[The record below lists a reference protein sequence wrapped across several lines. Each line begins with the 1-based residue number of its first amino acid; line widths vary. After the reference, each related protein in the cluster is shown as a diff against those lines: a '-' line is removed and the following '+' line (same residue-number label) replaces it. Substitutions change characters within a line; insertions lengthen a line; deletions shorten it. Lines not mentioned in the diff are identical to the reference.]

1 MKAEKIKNTVKA
13 GLVLA
18 LSFLLFIGTGA
29 APATAVRAEALNA
42 YDQTRIED
50 DLKETDLSGYPKD
63 ESALHCLIDGA
74 GFMEYGYSNDMQLST
89 QYYGVYFYLYN
100 PSERVISTRTRA
112 NVANMA
118 VAYNAAGEPTE
129 YANIDLTVLDHTENH
144 RFYKLRA
151 TDASALLRREKE
163 YAAAHG
169 GERRY
174 DVAGVQVWFEG
185 DRNATDSRPGS
196 TTEEDREGVSIT
208 YICTG
213 YAAGCG
219 AGEESTLAIRSKKL
233 DSVKLDVHHT
243 YYRADPKTTGD
254 KMTKATTLTSVYFSV
269 PKRYMST
276 YGKLQIIKAEWWEYH
291 TAPVFAVKSSEIEQ
305 AMKPYLGYTVQGT
318 YEEKIPFEIYQY
330 LGPSDSGM
338 QGVSYNYHGK
348 SNLRIPRFDWLMK
361 VNDFSEIISP
371 ETMQKYAYNYRGVAG
386 DQKLKIG
393 AKELNANLFR
403 QSVDEGHTLGYNVKE
418 FDARDESQ
426 WIDLNIGNTTNVWEQ
441 FLNIFRPNKQYYD
454 FITVRDI
461 KPIETVAPEQMNQ
474 SPEKISDTLLIAP
487 ERVEEFQNYYNEQ
500 KVLNDV
506 VLFRF
511 SASDYTAT
519 ELEYHDDDDTI
530 TGTTKKRVYYALD
543 TVYLE
548 FDIIHLGFVKG
559 DRVTI
564 IPVVSNPIDMF
575 PAITPPPGLAAE
587 SWKELLIW
595 LIGITAV
602 CLAGVI
608 VTPAIKR
615 AVKRKEE

>member
-1 MKAEKIKNTVKA
+1 MKAEKIKNTIKA

-29 APATAVRAEALNA
+29 APATAARAEALNA

-50 DLKETDLSGYPKD
+50 DLKEVDLSGYPKD

-74 GFMEYGYSNDMQLST
+74 GFMEYGYSNDMQLSA

-100 PSERVISTRTRA
+100 PSERVISTRPRA

-118 VAYNAAGEPTE
+118 VEYNAAGDPTE
-129 YANIDLTVLDHTENH
+129 YANLELTVLDHTENH
-144 RFYKLRA
+144 RFYKLRV

-196 TTEEDREGVSIT
+196 ATEEDREGVSFT
-208 YICTG
+208 YFCTG

-219 AGEESTLAIRSKKL
+219 AGEESTLVIRSQKL
-233 DSVKLDVHHT
+233 DSIKLDVHHT

-269 PKRYMST
+269 PKRYMSL

-291 TAPVFAVKSSEIEQ
+291 TSPVFVVKSSGVEQ

-318 YEEKIPFEIYQY
+318 YEEEIPFEIYQY

-371 ETMQKYAYNYRGVAG
+371 ETMQNYAYKYQGIAG
-386 DQKLKIG
+386 DQKLKVG
-393 AKELNANLFR
+393 EKELNANLFR
-403 QSVDEGHTLGYNVKE
+403 QSVDEGHTLGYNEKE
-418 FDARDESQ
+418 FDARNESQ

-564 IPVVSNPIDMF
+564 IPVVSDPIDMF

-608 VTPAIKR
+608 VTPMIKR
-615 AVKRKEE
+615 TKKSKGE

>member
-1 MKAEKIKNTVKA
+1 
-13 GLVLA
+13 
-18 LSFLLFIGTGA
+18 
-29 APATAVRAEALNA
+29 
-42 YDQTRIED
+42 
-50 DLKETDLSGYPKD
+50 
-63 ESALHCLIDGA
+63 
-74 GFMEYGYSNDMQLST
+74 
-89 QYYGVYFYLYN
+89 
-100 PSERVISTRTRA
+100 
-112 NVANMA
+112 
-118 VAYNAAGEPTE
+118 
-129 YANIDLTVLDHTENH
+129 
-144 RFYKLRA
+144 
-151 TDASALLRREKE
+151 
-163 YAAAHG
+163 
-169 GERRY
+169 
-174 DVAGVQVWFEG
+174 
-185 DRNATDSRPGS
+185 
-196 TTEEDREGVSIT
+196 
-208 YICTG
+208 
-213 YAAGCG
+213 
-219 AGEESTLAIRSKKL
+219 
-233 DSVKLDVHHT
+233 
-243 YYRADPKTTGD
+243 
-254 KMTKATTLTSVYFSV
+254 
-269 PKRYMST
+269 MST

-291 TAPVFAVKSSEIEQ
+291 TAPVFVVKSSEIEQ

-361 VNDFSEIISP
+361 VNDFSEKISP

-487 ERVEEFQNYYNEQ
+487 ERVEEFTNYYNEQ
-500 KVLNDV
+500 KVLNDI

>member
-50 DLKETDLSGYPKD
+50 DLKEVDLSGYPKD

-129 YANIDLTVLDHTENH
+129 YANIDLIVLDHTENH

-196 TTEEDREGVSIT
+196 ATEEDREGVSIT
-208 YICTG
+208 YFCTG

-291 TAPVFAVKSSEIEQ
+291 TAPVFVVKSSEIEQ

-371 ETMQKYAYNYRGVAG
+371 ETMQKYA
-386 DQKLKIG
+386 
-393 AKELNANLFR
+393 F
-403 QSVDEGHTLGYNVKE
+403 
-418 FDARDESQ
+418 
-426 WIDLNIGNTTNVWEQ
+426 
-441 FLNIFRPNKQYYD
+441 YY
-454 FITVRDI
+454 
-461 KPIETVAPEQMNQ
+461 
-474 SPEKISDTLLIAP
+474 
-487 ERVEEFQNYYNEQ
+487 
-500 KVLNDV
+500 
-506 VLFRF
+506 
-511 SASDYTAT
+511 
-519 ELEYHDDDDTI
+519 
-530 TGTTKKRVYYALD
+530 
-543 TVYLE
+543 
-548 FDIIHLGFVKG
+548 
-559 DRVTI
+559 
-564 IPVVSNPIDMF
+564 
-575 PAITPPPGLAAE
+575 
-587 SWKELLIW
+587 
-595 LIGITAV
+595 
-602 CLAGVI
+602 
-608 VTPAIKR
+608 
-615 AVKRKEE
+615 